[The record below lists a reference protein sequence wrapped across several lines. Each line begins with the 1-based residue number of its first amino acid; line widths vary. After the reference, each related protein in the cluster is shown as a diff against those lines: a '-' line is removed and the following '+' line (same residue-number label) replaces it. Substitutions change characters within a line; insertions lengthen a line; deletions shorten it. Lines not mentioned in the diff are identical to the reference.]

1 MRAKSKEMIRKI
13 LKFRILILFLVMVQV
28 IFNSCQDDPYLEL
41 PDDGNTVITP
51 KSRAF
56 ISFIQLNS
64 HPAVTPSGD
73 PWDIADTLTGDPM
86 GYPDIFF
93 NITDLSAQP
102 AVFWSQPTHF
112 ANVSPSDTLP
122 YYLQSE
128 YEVVPFG
135 SDINLNIYDF
145 ELPDSTLMGSLT
157 FYIGQYPDP
166 LQPYP
171 DYITQ
176 VQNGYSLTLG
186 IRWEE

>member
-1 MRAKSKEMIRKI
+1 MNHKI
-13 LKFRILILFLVMVQV
+13 LNFRLLAFFLILVQV
-28 IFNSCQDDPYLEL
+28 VVYSCQDDPYLVQ

-51 KSRAF
+51 KSRVF
-56 ISFIQLNS
+56 IRYIQLNS

-73 PWDIADTLTGDPM
+73 LWDVADTLTGDTL

-93 NITDLSAQP
+93 NITDLEAQP
-102 AVFWSQPTHF
+102 AVLWSQPSHF

-135 SDINLNIYDF
+135 SDINVNVYDF
-145 ELPDSTLMGSLT
+145 ELPDSTLMGTLT
-157 FYIGQYPDP
+157 FYIGAYPDP

-176 VQNGYSLTLG
+176 VQNGFSLTLG